1 MKKIETT
8 LERVVKTIEEFYDR
22 YEWHF
27 LTLNGIDLDDGK
39 IELQWIFAKYGAKDE
54 TVVFYCITDY
64 ETEVPSIVKLI
75 PSAIMGE
82 REVVDMFGLTI
93 EGIEG
98 KLYLSD
104 DSLKTP
110 LKTMGLGGCEV

>member
-1 MKKIETT
+1 
-8 LERVVKTIEEFYDR
+8 
-22 YEWHF
+22 
-27 LTLNGIDLDDGK
+27 
-39 IELQWIFAKYGAKDE
+39 
-54 TVVFYCITDY
+54 
-64 ETEVPSIVKLI
+64 
-75 PSAIMGE
+75 MGE

-110 LKTMGLGGCEV
+110 LKTMGLGGCEL

>member
-1 MKKIETT
+1 MQIIETT
-8 LERVVKTIEEFYDR
+8 LKGIVEEIESFYDPCL
-22 YEWHF
+22 WHF
-27 LTLNGIDLDDGK
+27 LTLNAIDLGEGRV
-39 IELQWIFAKYGAKDE
+39 ELQWIFTRYGLKE
-54 TVVFYCITDY
+54 EPVIYRCVSDY
-64 ETEVPSIVKLI
+64 DTPVPSLTPLI
-75 PSAIMGE
+75 PSTIMGE

-110 LKTMGLGGCEV
+110 LKTMGLGGCEL

>member
-8 LERVVKTIEEFYDR
+8 LEEAVDTIRKFYDPSL
-22 YEWHF
+22 WNF
-27 LTLNGIDLDDGK
+27 LTLNAIDLGEGK
-39 IELQWIFAKYGAKDE
+39 VELQWIFSRYDTKEEPLIYW
-54 TVVFYCITDY
+54 CLSDY
-64 ETEVPSIVKLI
+64 KAPVPSLTTFI

-110 LKTMGLGGCEV
+110 LKTMGLGGCEL